1 LAVIFGAIYTQTTK
15 PDTMCCIYVFVH
27 IHIHLYN
34 NKNQREGGSWMR
46 VEGMGRDGEKQG
58 RGK

>member
-1 LAVIFGAIYTQTTK
+1 
-15 PDTMCCIYVFVH
+15 MCCIYVFVH